1 MGLAERLN
9 EDLKSAMR
17 EQNELRRSV
26 LRIVRSELHN
36 EEKDQQKSLD
46 EESVMAVINNLAKR
60 NRESIEEF
68 KKGNRADLV
77 EREEAELQVLL
88 EYLPQ
93 QFTEEE
99 ISQLAIKIVQ
109 ETASKG
115 PSDKGKVM
123 SAIMPQVRG
132 KADGAIVNK
141 IVMGILENL

>member
-1 MGLAERLN
+1 MGLAERLD

-36 EEKDQQKSLD
+36 EEKNQQKSLD
-46 EESVMAVINNLAKR
+46 EESVLAVINKLAKR

-88 EYLPQ
+88 GYLPEQ
-93 QFTEEE
+93 LTEED
-99 ISQLAIKIVQ
+99 ISQLATQIVQ
-109 ETASKG
+109 DTAAQG

-123 SAIMPQVRG
+123 SAIMPKVRG
-132 KADGAIVNK
+132 KADGAVVNK
-141 IVMGILENL
+141 IVMGILDNL

>member
-1 MGLAERLN
+1 MGLAERLD

-36 EEKDQQKSLD
+36 EEKNQQKSLD
-46 EESVMAVINNLAKR
+46 EESVLAVINKLAKR

-88 EYLPQ
+88 GYLPEQ
-93 QFTEEE
+93 LTEEE
-99 ISQLAIKIVQ
+99 ISQLATQIVQ
-109 ETASKG
+109 DTAAQG

-123 SAIMPQVRG
+123 SAIMPKVRG
-132 KADGAIVNK
+132 KADGAVVNK
-141 IVMGILENL
+141 IVMGILDNL

>member
-1 MGLAERLN
+1 MGLAERLD

-36 EEKDQQKSLD
+36 EEKNQQKSLD
-46 EESVMAVINNLAKR
+46 EESVLAVINKLAKR

-88 EYLPQ
+88 GYLPQ
-93 QFTEEE
+93 QLTEEE
-99 ISQLAIKIVQ
+99 IAQMATQIVQ
-109 ETASKG
+109 DTVAQG
-115 PSDKGKVM
+115 PNDKGKVM
-123 SAIMPQVRG
+123 SAIMPKVRG
-132 KADGAIVNK
+132 KADGAVVNK
-141 IVMGILENL
+141 IVMGILDNL

>member
-1 MGLAERLN
+1 MGLAERLD

-36 EEKDQQKSLD
+36 EAKDQQKSLD
-46 EESVMAVINNLAKR
+46 EESVMAVINKLAKR

-99 ISQLAIKIVQ
+99 ISQLAY
-109 ETASKG
+109 
-115 PSDKGKVM
+115 
-123 SAIMPQVRG
+123 
-132 KADGAIVNK
+132 
-141 IVMGILENL
+141 

>member
-1 MGLAERLN
+1 MASVELVEPACLRTRSRGVQPPI
-9 EDLKSAMR
+9 DLLVKKL
-17 EQNELRRSV
+17 ELP
-26 LRIVRSELHN
+26 
-36 EEKDQQKSLD
+36 
-46 EESVMAVINNLAKR
+46 AKR
-60 NRESIEEF
+60 DRRHFIDEYRPVF
-68 KKGNRADLV
+68 KEAE

>member
-1 MGLAERLN
+1 MGLSERLD

-36 EEKDQQKSLD
+36 EEKNQQKSLD
-46 EESVMAVINNLAKR
+46 EESVLAVINKIAKR

-68 KKGNRADLV
+68 KKGNRDDLV

-88 EYLPQ
+88 GYLPEQ
-93 QFTEEE
+93 LTDEE
-99 ISQLAIKIVQ
+99 IYQLASQIVQ
-109 ETASKG
+109 DTKAQG

-132 KADGAIVNK
+132 KADGAVVNK
-141 IVMGILENL
+141 IVMGILDNL